1 MNIKITYS
9 WLLEYLETDADPY
22 ELQKYLSLCGPS
34 IETVEKVDGDYVF
47 DIEITSNRIDMASV
61 YGIAQEAAAIL
72 PQFGKKAKL
81 IKHNFIKP
89 QAPTKDLS
97 INITDSYHLTN
108 RVLAVVLDNV
118 IIGKSPEYIQKR
130 LKLAGIR
137 TLNNVVDVT
146 NYIMLELGHPT
157 HIFDYDRIAKQK
169 LIFRESKKGEK
180 IISLEDKT
188 YTLYGGDS
196 IIEDGDGRIIDL
208 PGIIGTSNSIV
219 VDSTKR
225 LLFFI
230 DNNDPVQMRKTS
242 MNLGIRTVAATYNEK
257 SPDPERAFDSL
268 LLGIELLQKNSG
280 AKVASSVIDI
290 YPQKKLEKHVR
301 VYLKDIQRIIG
312 VSIEETPIISIL
324 EKLGFGVNRSEN
336 DELAYPDGVS
346 FDILVPSFRYNDVSI
361 KEDIIEEVSR
371 VYGYH
376 NLPSKMAPLV
386 YIKQPKDIENLFKV
400 QTKSKYYL
408 KHIGLHEYLNYS
420 MISGDLIDKLR
431 LVRKDYLRIKNS
443 ISSEIEYMR
452 NSLIPSLIKN
462 IKENSGK
469 KDKLEIFELAKT
481 YTRKDDQLPD
491 EKYYLGFATNSN
503 FADLKGVIDSLF
515 YELNIT
521 DYDYENNNHSI
532 LNNSA
537 KIKIHAHEIGVIGS
551 LKQELKIA
559 IDVPNDIFVAEL
571 DFETI
576 ANQYKVMGSYKKI
589 SPYAVIKLDSTIMS
603 PLSFS
608 QIKTIAKLSSS
619 YLQNIELLDQYEG
632 NITIRLHFT
641 SYTENLTENTAK
653 NELASIITSINN
665 KKSFEKQSCH
675 I

>member
-1 MNIKITYS
+1 MNIKITYN
-9 WLLEYLETDADPY
+9 WLLEYLETDANPY

-34 IETVEKVDGDYVF
+34 IETVEKVGDDYVF

-81 IKHNFIKP
+81 IKHKFIKP
-89 QAPTKDLS
+89 QAPTNDLL

-146 NYIMLELGHPT
+146 NYIMLELGHPS
-157 HIFDYDRIAKQK
+157 HVFDYDRIAKQK

-180 IISLEDKT
+180 IISLEDKI
-188 YTLYGGDS
+188 YTLHGGDS

-230 DNNDPVQMRKTS
+230 DNNDAVQMRKTS
-242 MNLGIRTVAATYNEK
+242 MSLGIRTVAATYNEK
-257 SPDPERAFDSL
+257 SPDPERAFESL
-268 LLGIELLQKNSG
+268 LLGIELLQKNSR
-280 AKVASSVIDI
+280 AKVASSVVDI
-290 YPQKKLEKHVR
+290 YPQKKPEKHIR

-312 VSIEETPIISIL
+312 ISIEEKVIVSIL
-324 EKLGFGVNRSEN
+324 EKLGFGVKRSEN

-346 FDILVPSFRYNDVSI
+346 FDILVPSFRVDDVSI
-361 KEDIIEEVSR
+361 KEDIIEEIAR
-371 VYGYH
+371 VYGYQ
-376 NLPSKMAPLV
+376 NLPSNMTPLV
-386 YIKQPKDIENLFKV
+386 YIKQPKDVENLFKL

-408 KHIGLHEYLNYS
+408 KHIGLNEYLNYS
-420 MISGDLIDKLR
+420 MISGELIDQLR
-431 LVRKDYLRIKNS
+431 LVKKDYLKIKNS

-452 NSLIPSLIKN
+452 NSLIPSLVKN
-462 IKENSGK
+462 IKDNFGK
-469 KDKLEIFELAKT
+469 KEKLEIFEVAKI
-481 YTRKDDQLPD
+481 YNPIGDKLPD
-491 EKYYLGFATNSN
+491 EKYSLGIATNTN
-503 FADLKGVIDSLF
+503 FSDLKGIIDSLF
-515 YELNIT
+515 DELNIT
-521 DYDYENNNHSI
+521 DYSYENISHNI

-537 KIKIHAHEIGVIGS
+537 KISIQGEAIGVIGS
-551 LKQELKIA
+551 LKEGLKIA
-559 IDVPNDIFVAEL
+559 MDVPNDIFVAEL

-589 SPYAVIKLDSTIMS
+589 SPYAVIKLDSTIIS
-603 PLSFS
+603 PLNFA
-608 QIKTIAKLSSS
+608 QIKTIARATSS
-619 YLQNIELLDQYEG
+619 YLQNIELLDQYAG
-632 NITIRLHFT
+632 NITIRLQFT

-653 NELASIITSINN
+653 NELVSIITAIKN
-665 KKSFEKQSCH
+665 KKVL
-675 I
+675 